1 MKINAAFWDTSALV
15 PLCSRQPAT
24 STANR
29 LARQYR
35 KIEAWWGTVV
45 EAQSA
50 LARLLREKQ
59 INDVEFKHAMM
70 RLRQLRQS
78 WSEILPTEE
87 VRDLAGT
94 LLIKHSL
101 RAADSF
107 QLAAALVWCDGKP
120 RKRPFICFDVR
131 LAEAAQAAG
140 FEVHPII

>member
-1 MKINAAFWDTSALV
+1 MV
-15 PLCSRQPAT
+15 PLCCRQPAT
-24 STANR
+24 NVANR

-59 INDVEFKHAMM
+59 INDVEFQHAMM
-70 RLRQLRQS
+70 RLHQLHQS

-94 LLIKHSL
+94 LLIKHNL
-101 RAADSF
+101 HAADAL
-107 QLAAALVWCDGKP
+107 QLAAAFVWCDGKP

-131 LAEAAQAAG
+131 LVEAAQAAG
-140 FEVHPII
+140 FEVYPSGLQD